1 MIMLWTRCVMAT
13 MCYDHAVVQA
23 FAGICSEPR
32 FIEAL
37 ETVREM
43 AKLTHDDQ
51 FPA

>member
-1 MIMLWTRCVMAT
+1 MAT

-37 ETVREM
+37 ETVQEM
-43 AKLTHDDQ
+43 AKLTRNDE

>member
-1 MIMLWTRCVMAT
+1 MIMLWSRCVMAT

-37 ETVREM
+37 ETVQEM
-43 AKLTHDDQ
+43 AKLTRNDE

>member
-1 MIMLWTRCVMAT
+1 MAT

-23 FAGICSEPR
+23 FDGICSEPR

-37 ETVREM
+37 ETVQEM
-43 AKLTHDDQ
+43 AKLTRNDE